1 MIRVIQTG
9 PQALLQDAGRF
20 GLAGTGVAPSG
31 VFDRMSAVR
40 ANHALGNDPFAPVI
54 EILMGSFEFEALND
68 AHIILTGM
76 GAPFTITRPDGTQ
89 RMGYSNEIVDIV
101 AGERVFIKM
110 ARTGLRGYLG
120 IRGGFAAFQVLGS
133 CSTDVMSNIGP
144 APLAPGDEIPTGNA
158 IAEVAWWPAL
168 RNLPTLWK
176 ETKVHTLS
184 VVPGPRQGWFD
195 EQSQQDFFNQ
205 TFTVNAASN
214 RIGVRLDA
222 EIPLRRLDAT
232 RELPSEGMVRGSIQV
247 PPDGNPVIFG
257 PDYPVT
263 GGYPVIGV
271 LTRRSS
277 DHSAQLAPGD
287 SIRFTT
293 LSSAPHR

>member
-9 PQALLQDAGRF
+9 PQALLQDHGRF

-40 ANHALGNDPFAPVI
+40 ANHALGNEPYAPVI
-54 EILMGSFEFEALND
+54 EILMGSFEFEALAD

-76 GAPFTITRPDGTQ
+76 GAPYTITSSDGSE
-89 RMGYSNEIVDIV
+89 RMGYSNEIVDIE

-120 IRGGFAAFQVLGS
+120 VRGGFAAEPVLGS
-133 CSTDVMSNIGP
+133 CSTDIMSKIGP
-144 APLAPGDEIPTGNA
+144 APLAAGDEVAFGNA
-158 IAEVAWWPAL
+158 IAELAWWPML
-168 RNLPTLWK
+168 RNIPTLWS
-176 ETKVHTLS
+176 ETRVHTLS
-184 VVPGPRQGWFD
+184 VVRGPRSDWFTEESLD
-195 EQSQQDFFNQ
+195 DFFKQ
-205 TFTVNAASN
+205 TFTVNEKSN

-222 EIPLRRLDAT
+222 ERPLQRSNT
-232 RELPSEGMVRGSIQV
+232 GELPSEGMVRGSIQV
-247 PPDGNPVIFG
+247 PPDGNPVLFG

-287 SIRFTT
+287 SIRFTAVQAN
-293 LSSAPHR
+293 SGK

>member
-1 MIRVIQTG
+1 MIRVSQTG
-9 PQALLQDAGRF
+9 PQALIQDHGRF

-40 ANHALGNDPFAPVI
+40 ANHALGNEDHAPVI
-54 EILMGSFEFEALND
+54 EILMGSFEFETLQD

-76 GAPFTITRPDGTQ
+76 GTPYTITSPDGSV
-89 RMGYSNEIVDIV
+89 RMGYSNEIVDLV

-120 IRGGFAAFQVLGS
+120 IRGGFTTHPVLGS
-133 CSTDVMSNIGP
+133 CSTDIMSKIGP
-144 APLAPGDEIPTGNA
+144 APLAPGDEVAVGDA
-158 IAEVAWWPAL
+158 IAELAWWPAL
-168 RNLPTLWK
+168 RNLPPLWR
-176 ETKVHTLS
+176 ETKIHTLS
-184 VVPGPRQGWFD
+184 VVPGPRNDWFTP
-195 EQSQQDFFNQ
+195 ESYADFFKQ
-205 TFTVNAASN
+205 IFTVNASSN

-222 EIPLRRLDAT
+222 ERPLVRAHSQ
-232 RELPSEGMVRGSIQV
+232 ELPSEGMVRGSIQV

-287 SIRFTT
+287 SIRFTAVAAG
-293 LSSAPHR
+293 SGK